1 MPIPKK
7 NNLFDLIKA
16 LSATEK
22 RYFKA
27 SLGDQSPRAYL
38 RLFDVIDKMDS
49 YDEKEIRRRFSNEK
63 FINQLHVMKIYLHDN
78 IMKSLRNYHASA
90 TTYLKLKDILRNVE
104 IFFNKELFNHC
115 QLEIDKAE
123 KLAQKM
129 EDDVALLEILN
140 WKRKLSQSQSPGVSS
155 LISIVEQQASAL
167 NRLNYHSELWKELVK
182 PTTTASDTIRD
193 YTKAT
198 TLSAKVL
205 SCHIRYREAIR
216 LNKSIEAK
224 TSLTEL
230 VSELEKH
237 PDRIQD
243 EPSIY
248 FSTLNNLIS
257 YLVFAG
263 EIDEAIE
270 NVNKAK
276 SFYHSIEGLRRNKG
290 NFRLILRT
298 CNIELEVY
306 RDTESLEKAV
316 RLIQEIQQMMAEHKD
331 KIPESYLVSLWF
343 QFAYIYFLRKEFRQ
357 SLHWINQILNSSFAD
372 KRKDLH
378 LQAYLLNLMVH
389 LELRNFFVMR
399 YFVASAKRFF
409 NRNKAL
415 LAYHK
420 IVLAFFSKIS
430 GAPESEHRY
439 LFQQLSE
446 VLFSS
451 PATVPKSELDYINW
465 GKWINSKLVKFN

>member
-1 MPIPKK
+1 MAAPKK
-7 NNLFDLIKA
+7 NNLFDLIKT
-16 LSATEK
+16 LSAPER
-22 RYFKA
+22 RYFKR
-27 SLGDQSPRAYL
+27 SLTGDDSPRTYIK
-38 RLFDVIDKMDS
+38 LFDVIDKMDS
-49 YDEKEIRRRFSNEK
+49 YDEREIKRKFRNDK
-63 FINQLHVMKIYLHDN
+63 FINQLHVMKIYLHES

-90 TTYLKLKDILRNVE
+90 STSLKVKDILRNVE
-104 IFFNKELFNHC
+104 IHFNKELFNHC
-115 QLEIDKAE
+115 TIEIDKAE
-123 KLAQKM
+123 KVARKT
-129 EDDVALLEILN
+129 EDDVVLLEVLN
-140 WKRKLSQSQSPGVSS
+140 WKRKLAQSQSPGAPP
-155 LISIVEQQASAL
+155 LLSIIEEQTVAL
-167 NRLNYHSELWKELVK
+167 NRLTYHNELWKEIVR
-182 PTTTASDTIRD
+182 PTAIASDIIQD
-193 YTKAT
+193 STKAV

-205 SCHIRYREAIR
+205 RYHIRYREAIR
-216 LNKSIEAK
+216 HNRSKEAK
-224 TSLTEL
+224 ESLIEL
-230 VSELEKH
+230 VSELEKYT
-237 PDRIQD
+237 DRIQE

-257 YLVFAG
+257 YLVFTG

-276 SFYHSIEGLRRNKG
+276 SFYHSIEGLRKNKG

-298 CNIELEVY
+298 YNIELEIY

-316 RLIQEIQQMMAEHKD
+316 KLIQEIQQMLSDQKD
-331 KIPESYLVSLWF
+331 KVPESYLVSLWF
-343 QFAYIYFLRKEFRQ
+343 QFAYIFFVRKEFRQ

-409 NRNKAL
+409 YGKKAEL
-415 LAYHK
+415 PYHK

-430 GAPESEHRY
+430 GAPESEHGY
-439 LFQQLSE
+439 LFQQLNE
-446 VLFSS
+446 VLFSN

-465 GKWINSKLVKFN
+465 RKWINSKL